1 MKLKKGDTVLII
13 SGKDKGKKGK
23 IVKAFPKNNKIVV
36 ERVNIRKK
44 HLRPKRSGE
53 KGQIVESFGPIDVSN
68 AKFLCPKCS
77 KPTRIGYQLVE
88 AEKIKKIR
96 VCKKCNN
103 KID

>member
-23 IVKAFPKNNKIVV
+23 IVKSFPKNSKIVV
-36 ERVNIRKK
+36 EGVNIRKK
-44 HLRPKRSGE
+44 HMKLKRSGE
-53 KGQIVESFGPIDVSN
+53 KGQIVESFGPIDISN

-77 KPTRIGYQLVE
+77 KPTRIGYQLI
-88 AEKIKKIR
+88 AGEKNKKIR
-96 VCKKCNN
+96 ICKKCNN